1 MKVSGFTFCRN
12 AVRYDY
18 PVVESIQ
25 SILPIVDEF
34 IVNVGRCEDGTLELI
49 RSIDDPKIRIVESVW
64 DDTLRK
70 DGLIYAQQTNIALA
84 SCTGDWA
91 FYLQADEV
99 IHEEDLPKIVRTM
112 QTHFRNPDVKGLMFR
127 YLHFVGDY
135 WSINPWFYHKAVR
148 IIRNNGEVESCG
160 DAVGFHFK
168 ATGQYLQSGPRE
180 WLAPSGS
187 RVFHYGWV
195 KDPKTM
201 LAKKQEMT
209 KVYHGDAPPPSEA
222 RLYGMKEFEF
232 EDYPILKEFGGRHP
246 AVMQARVATALRR
259 APRRNRWLNW
269 RFYREV
275 LRRGFRG

>member
-1 MKVSGFTFCRN
+1 ML
-12 AVRYDY
+12 YDY
-18 PVVESIQ
+18 PVVESIR

-34 IVNVGRCEDGTLELI
+34 VVNVGRCDDGTLELI
-49 RSIDDPKIRIVESVW
+49 RSIGDPKIRIVESVW
-64 DDTLRK
+64 DESLRK
-70 DGLIYAQQTNIALA
+70 DGLIYSQQTNIAL
-84 SCTGDWA
+84 SHCTGDWA

-99 IHEEDLPKIVRTM
+99 IHEDDLPRIAEVMRA
-112 QTHFRNPDVKGLMFR
+112 HLHSPEVKGLIFR

-135 WSINPWFYHKAVR
+135 WSTNPWFYHKAVR
-148 IIRNNGEVESCG
+148 IIRNSGEVESCG
-160 DAVGFHFK
+160 DAVGFHLK
-168 ATGQYLQSGPRE
+168 ATRQYLQSGPRE
-180 WLAPSGS
+180 WLAPSDG

-201 LAKKQEMT
+201 LVKKQEMT

-222 RLYGMKEFEF
+222 RLYSMKEFEF

-246 AVMQARVATALRR
+246 AVMRARVAAASRR

-275 LRRGFRG
+275 ARRGFRG